1 MVGISPKGIAMVWLS
16 ANFSSN
22 YLYGPYYVEPEGTE
36 GKDEEGMV
44 RQIIGM
50 VERRV
55 DFGKE
60 EGEQSGREWQQ
71 FS

>member
-1 MVGISPKGIAMVWLS
+1 MVGISPEGNGVVWLS

-22 YLYGPYYVEPEGTE
+22 YLYGPHYVEPEGTE

-44 RQIIGM
+44 RQVVGM

-55 DFGKE
+55 DFGEEEE
-60 EGEQSGREWQQ
+60 EGWQR